1 MLWQRNE
8 GKLMKRIFKMIV
20 LFTFFMLIQ
29 SYTVKAT
36 LNLTGNEVNII
47 KKVNSNDSVI
57 LLNEQ
62 MDNVHIHRILSLD
75 TMIHE
80 FETENEDNNQSINNT
95 LKEEAAV
102 SSASDDKYPV
112 ELILYK
118 AFEMDSKGESTQWIA
133 EFEIIDQNGRQID
146 TFKSDQQGIGIWQGS
161 LEIGSYA
168 IREINT
174 EPNYLIDE
182 RSFGFNVMGKANE
195 VILINEGE
203 AIVNRLQK
211 NVIDPTED
219 IKQIFTD
226 SEFSL
231 DDKDV
236 EFIDKGMSV
245 NNFYFKEMQVL
256 KDYAL
261 DVTLR
266 KIELLEDTI
275 NKRSERL
282 NVYAETV
289 KQDDYED
296 VLSAI
301 VLASILLIIIIGYKR
316 YKNTL

>member
-1 MLWQRNE
+1 MVRNEILRQRNE
-8 GKLMKRIFKMIV
+8 GKLMKRIFKMMV
-20 LFTFFMLIQ
+20 LFTFFLLIQ
-29 SYTVKAT
+29 SQAVKAS

-47 KKVNSNDSVI
+47 KNVNSNDSVT
-57 LLNEQ
+57 LLNDQ

-75 TMIHE
+75 MIHE
-80 FETENEDNNQSINNT
+80 FKTENEDNNRLKKESI
-95 LKEEAAV
+95 V
-102 SSASDDKYPV
+102 SSVSENKYPV

-118 AFEMDSKGESTQWIA
+118 AFEIDSKMESVQRIA

-174 EPNYLIDE
+174 ASGYLIDE

-203 AIVNRLQK
+203 AIVNRLQE

-231 DDKDV
+231 YDKDFK
-236 EFIDKGMSV
+236 FIDKGMSV
-245 NNFYFKEMQVL
+245 NNFYFKDMHVL

-261 DVTLR
+261 DDSLR

-289 KQDDYED
+289 EQNNHED
-296 VLSAI
+296 VLSAV
-301 VLASILLIIIIGYKR
+301 VLASILLLIIVGYKR
-316 YKNTL
+316 YKNSI

>member
-1 MLWQRNE
+1 
-8 GKLMKRIFKMIV
+8 MKSIFKMIV

-29 SYTVKAT
+29 SQTVKAT
-36 LNLTGNEVNII
+36 LNLTRNEVNIN
-47 KKVNSNDSVI
+47 KNVNSNDSVI

-80 FETENEDNNQSINNT
+80 FETENSINNT

-102 SSASDDKYPV
+102 SSDSDDKYPV

-146 TFKSDQQGIGIWQGS
+146 TFKSDQLGIGIWQGS
-161 LEIGSYA
+161 LEIGNYV

-174 EPNYLIDE
+174 APNYLIDE

-289 KQDDYED
+289 KQNDYED

-301 VLASILLIIIIGYKR
+301 VLASILLLIIIGYKR